1 MAAADM
7 RGTGRHRLDVGA
19 FLRSLLR
26 HHVLHGRGD
35 LPRLA
40 PGLLDVGDGAELAR
54 GLAGLA
60 AELRQQR
67 GGLARLLAEV
77 RQLLFCSGLEVCELR
92 LRLTGPGLQI
102 PDLGAHLT
110 QLWGRARTLLRARG
124 QDALQLAAVAGACEG
139 SHGLCAQHIDV
150 FVLVLVLL
158 LALALWSLLLR
169 ADALEDIEEFAV
181 GALAGQCRPTLITQ
195 GLHLVVRFLLQVC
208 SARGENLV
216 EATVGKTLRQ
226 RLPGPVSELL
236 VDLCLLR
243 VLVGRT

>member
-1 MAAADM
+1 
-7 RGTGRHRLDVGA
+7 
-19 FLRSLLR
+19 
-26 HHVLHGRGD
+26 
-35 LPRLA
+35 
-40 PGLLDVGDGAELAR
+40 
-54 GLAGLA
+54 
-60 AELRQQR
+60 
-67 GGLARLLAEV
+67 
-77 RQLLFCSGLEVCELR
+77 VCELR

-124 QDALQLAAVAGACEG
+124 EDALQLTAVAGACEG

-169 ADALEDIEEFAV
+169 ANALEDIEEFAV
-181 GALAGQCRPTLITQ
+181 GALAGQCRPTLIVQ

-216 EATVGKTLRQ
+216 EATVGKTLCQ

-243 VLVGRT
+243 VLVGRTQEYGEAAIRTSCAERLLGALAQSLHVEIIFWLNLPGRILHAQNGC